1 MERISSG
8 PCKAFCGSNNG
19 TREVSWKIVAEAMYG
34 GKPCDKE
41 EKTYEFCMTD
51 KIVPCTG
58 EKYFAGSKL
67 LIQRH
72 KRRNLMKVD
81 RNEGLYGVYYDV
93 NGDRMGEA
101 EIVDT
106 NDYYGL

>member
-1 MERISSG
+1 MEMSSS
-8 PCKAFCGSNNG
+8 PCKASCGSNNG

-58 EKYFAGSKL
+58 EIYFAGSIFVVTL
-67 LIQRH
+67 
-72 KRRNLMKVD
+72 
-81 RNEGLYGVYYDV
+81 
-93 NGDRMGEA
+93 
-101 EIVDT
+101 
-106 NDYYGL
+106 

>member
-1 MERISSG
+1 MVSSI
-8 PCKAFCGSNNG
+8 A
-19 TREVSWKIVAEAMYG
+19 TLTLTLAVVAGVLLILRYFFKLIEM
-34 GKPCDKE
+34 PQE
-41 EKTYEFCMTD
+41 EYYST
-51 KIVPCTG
+51 
-58 EKYFAGSKL
+58 KL

-106 NDYYGL
+106 NDYYGF